1 MEYVIVMDSCGEC
14 TAKMKEDE
22 RVISAPLTLQV
33 DDHIIID
40 DDTFD
45 QADFLRK
52 VAESP
57 NCPKSACPS
66 PDYYKEAF
74 EKAAETCLRCDAYRR
89 TERFLQQCN
98 ACKRSR
104 SRRTSGASDPYF
116 QIVPVQASVGET
128 LITGED
134 SGM

>member
-74 EKAAETCLRCDAYRR
+74 EKAE
-89 TERFLQQCN
+89 
-98 ACKRSR
+98 KR
-104 SRRTSGASDPYF
+104 A
-116 QIVPVQASVGET
+116 
-128 LITGED
+128 
-134 SGM
+134 

>member
-57 NCPKSACPS
+57 GIVRNPHVR
-66 PDYYKEAF
+66 
-74 EKAAETCLRCDAYRR
+74 LRIIIRKHLKRR
-89 TERFLQQCN
+89 RN
-98 ACKRSR
+98 
-104 SRRTSGASDPYF
+104 
-116 QIVPVQASVGET
+116 VPTV
-128 LITGED
+128 
-134 SGM
+134 

>member
-14 TAKMKEDE
+14 TARMKEDE

-66 PDYYKEAF
+66 PDHYKEAF
-74 EKAAETCLRCDAYRR
+74 EKAEKRAYGVTVPTTVQCLQKIS
-89 TERFLQQCN
+89 FWKN
-98 ACKRSR
+98 VRSFR
-104 SRRTSGASDPYF
+104 SIFSIPGRHR
-116 QIVPVQASVGET
+116 
-128 LITGED
+128 
-134 SGM
+134 